1 MTLLNA
7 TSVTAMDVPT
17 YDARGRHVLVVLLK
31 STFVVHASKALV
43 LADAPAPLRLA
54 DVPWDPERES
64 SVRLPTDLVVEKAAT
79 DVVVVGSAFA
89 RKPVTRLDLLVR
101 VGRVDAPL
109 VAHGPRVFRSSL
121 GGTVAIGPAEPFVEM
136 PVVYE
141 LAFGGT
147 VLPERDVADERNP
160 LGVGVARRPSDLDG
174 RPAPR
179 IEHPERPHR
188 DATDQHAPMG
198 YGATSPHWLPRRD
211 HAGTFDATWRTTRM
225 PLLPADHDPRFE
237 NLAHPSL
244 QIAGERGRF
253 VEPGTAVAIQG
264 MRLEGPLT
272 FELPDEKLVVHGRW
286 DHRSET
292 LRPGIDTVVVEPAT
306 ARVEIVRRAVY
317 PIGRGA
323 RSLREV
329 RVDHDA

>member
-1 MTLLNA
+1 MSLVNA
-7 TSVTAMDVPT
+7 TSAIAMDVPT
-17 YDARGRHVLVVLLK
+17 YDARGRHVLVVVLK
-31 STFVVHASKALV
+31 STFVVHPSKALV
-43 LADAPAPLRLA
+43 LADAPAPVRLA

-79 DVVVVGSAFA
+79 DVVVVGSAFS

-109 VAHGPRVFRSSL
+109 VVHGPRVFRGSV
-121 GGTVAIGPAEPFVEM
+121 GGAVGIGPAEPFVEV

-160 LGVGVARRPSDLDG
+160 IGVGVARRPSDLHG

-188 DATDQHAPMG
+188 DAADQHPPMG
-198 YGATSPHWLPRRD
+198 YGATSPHWLPRRE
-211 HAGTFDATWRTTRM
+211 HAGTFDASWRATRM
-225 PLLPADHDPRFE
+225 PLLPADHDARFE

-244 QIAGERGRF
+244 QVGGERGPF
-253 VEPGTAVAIQG
+253 LDPGTAVAIQG

-272 FELPDEKLVVHGRW
+272 FALPDEKLVVHGRW
-286 DHRSET
+286 DHRKESI
-292 LRPGIDTVVVEPAT
+292 RPGIDTVVVEPTT
-306 ARVEIVRRAVY
+306 ARVEVVRRAVF

-323 RSLREV
+323 QSLREV
-329 RVDHDA
+329 RVDRDG